1 MSSSDRRT
9 VLILLA
15 GAPLVACGFTP
26 AFAPGGAAVGL
37 RGGLRPDEP
46 TDKNSFDL
54 VAEIEDK
61 LGRADTLRYLLAYKI
76 TTKTTGVGITTSNA
90 ITRYDLTG
98 SVAYAL
104 RDAATGRILTQGT
117 ADSFTSYS
125 AAGTPVSTLTDE
137 EAANASLMTILADQL
152 VTQLVASAGT
162 WAK

>member
-1 MSSSDRRT
+1 MSSSDRRAF
-9 VLILLA
+9 LILLA
-15 GAPLVACGFTP
+15 GAPLAACGFTP
-26 AFAPGGAAVGL
+26 AFAPGGPAASL
-37 RGGLRPDEP
+37 RGGLRPDDP

-61 LGRADTLRYLLAYKI
+61 LGRADTPRYLLAYKI
-76 TTKTTGVGITTSNA
+76 TTKTSGVGITTSNA

-98 SVAYAL
+98 SVAYTV
-104 RDAATGRILTQGT
+104 RDAATGKALTTGT

-137 EAANASLMTILADQL
+137 DAANSRLMVILADQL

>member
-9 VLILLA
+9 LLKLMA
-15 GAPLVACGFTP
+15 ALPLAACGFTP
-26 AFAPGGAAVGL
+26 AFAPGGPAASL
-37 RGGLRPDEP
+37 LGGLRPDDP

-61 LGRADTLRYLLAYKI
+61 LGGADVPRFLLGYKI
-76 TTKTTGVGITTSNA
+76 TTRTTGVGITTSNA

-98 SVAYAL
+98 SVAYTL
-104 RDAATGRILTQGT
+104 RDAATGKVLTQGT

-137 EAANASLMTILADQL
+137 EAANSSLMTILADQL
-152 VTQLVASAGT
+152 VTQLVASAGA

>member
-9 VLILLA
+9 LLKLMA
-15 GAPLVACGFTP
+15 ALPLAACGFTP
-26 AFAPGGAAVGL
+26 AFAPGGPAASL
-37 RGGLRPDEP
+37 LGGLRPDDP
-46 TDKNSFDL
+46 NSFDL

-61 LGRADTLRYLLAYKI
+61 LGGADVPRFLLGYKI
-76 TTKTTGVGITTSNA
+76 TTRTTGVGITTSNA

-98 SVAYAL
+98 SVAYTL
-104 RDAATGRILTQGT
+104 RDAATGKVLTQGT

-137 EAANASLMTILADQL
+137 EAANSSLMTILADQL
-152 VTQLVASAGT
+152 VTQLVASAGA